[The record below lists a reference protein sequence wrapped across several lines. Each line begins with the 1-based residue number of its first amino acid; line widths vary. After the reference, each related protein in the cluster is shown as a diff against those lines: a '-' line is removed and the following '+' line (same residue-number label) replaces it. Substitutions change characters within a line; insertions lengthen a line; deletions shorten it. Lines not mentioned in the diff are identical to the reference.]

1 MSYSCLCA
9 DTWPLLSVINVGLSL
24 SMSLSMSS
32 KDISWGPGVWRDP
45 TTVGD
50 GWREKVMY
58 FLFSCEDDPAVC
70 VCVRVCVRA
79 RARVCTRVGQWI
91 VKAPSLRCHLF

>member
-50 GWREKVMY
+50 GWREKGCTSYSHARMI
-58 FLFSCEDDPAVC
+58 LLCVC
-70 VCVRVCVRA
+70 VCVCA
-79 RARVCTRVGQWI
+79 RARSRVHKSRPVDSQSAI
-91 VKAPSLRCHLF
+91 S

>member
-1 MSYSCLCA
+1 MSYSCLCT

-24 SMSLSMSS
+24 FMTLSMSS

-50 GWREKVMY
+50 GWREKVMR
-58 FLFSCEDDPAVC
+58 ERDDSRKC
-70 VCVRVCVRA
+70 A
-79 RARVCTRVGQWI
+79 RE
-91 VKAPSLRCHLF
+91 SL